1 MTNVYFVRHAEPDFN
16 IHDDITRPL
25 TVKGKMDAKLVS
37 MYLRDK
43 EIHEVLSS
51 PFLRAIDTVKDFA
64 DEVGF
69 SIKIIQDFRERKV
82 DSVWIED
89 FVSFTR
95 KQWEDYDFKLSDG
108 ESLRE
113 VQNRNINALNK
124 VLRLYKGKNIVI
136 GTHGTALSTIIN
148 YYQKTYG
155 YNDFEKMRMLMPWI
169 VKMQFMNDEC
179 LNVSKIDI
187 LNRGKL

>member
-25 TVKGKMDAKLVS
+25 TVKGKIDAKLVS

-64 DEVGF
+64 DEVGL
-69 SIKIIQDFRERKV
+69 SIKIMQDFRERKV

-89 FVSFTR
+89 FVSFTK
-95 KQWEDYDFKLSDG
+95 KQWEDFDYKLSDG

-113 VQNRNINALNK
+113 VQNRNINALSK
-124 VLRLYKGKNIVI
+124 VLRLYKEKNIVI

>member
-64 DEVGF
+64 DEVGL
-69 SIKIIQDFRERKV
+69 SIKIMQDFRERKV

-89 FVSFTR
+89 FVSFTK
-95 KQWEDYDFKLSDG
+95 KQWEDFDYKLSDG

-113 VQNRNINALNK
+113 VQNRNINALSK
-124 VLRLYKGKNIVI
+124 VLRLYKEKNIVI

>member
-95 KQWEDYDFKLSDG
+95 KQWEDFDFKLSDG